1 MHPPVDGKRTTARF
15 LTRRA
20 PCSSGYEMW
29 PKIEVESWEQL
40 FLDHPSHVT
49 AGIAE
54 LVLPKGLDTATVPE
68 RTDPWLS
75 T

>member
-1 MHPPVDGKRTTARF
+1 
-15 LTRRA
+15 
-20 PCSSGYEMW
+20 MW

-40 FLDHPSHVT
+40 FLDYPSHVT